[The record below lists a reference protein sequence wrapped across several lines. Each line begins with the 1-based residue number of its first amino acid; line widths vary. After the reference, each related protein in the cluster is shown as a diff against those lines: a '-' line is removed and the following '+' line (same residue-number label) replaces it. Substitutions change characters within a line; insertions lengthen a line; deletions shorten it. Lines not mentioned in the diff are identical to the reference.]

1 MKDIEAYN
9 VKTRKKTTIKNP
21 QLVTMKNG
29 RKAISGI
36 ASDDGITRLYR
47 MISAEEAKNFESA
60 K

>member
-29 RKAISGI
+29 RKAITGV
-36 ASDDGITRLYR
+36 ATDDSKTKLYR
-47 MISAEEAKNFESA
+47 MISEAEAKDFQSR